1 MLPEVTQ
8 IRKQSQQ
15 SQFSQKSLV
24 RMYENFVSENA
35 SSVSQIESA
44 LRSLTY
50 IIPGRFKESEL
61 ASESLH
67 SFIQL
72 LSLYHTSLLS
82 KVYNRLPSSIP
93 RPNPSLHNRYTKFWS
108 SQSTLYRRIAQL
120 LQIIQYTELLWEML
134 ARRRGQKTRWRVVML
149 IESIKAFCRLLLMRL
164 TNSRPLIHPLLP
176 EREVDPRNALEQEQQ
191 KAASDWNGMD
201 QNELPEQSNAEI
213 NWVMPRTGL
222 SLPTL
227 PNTSDITEYLMKKV
241 LTPDDVKAPK
251 QLLHKLT
258 TIQAQA
264 AEIMWIVR
272 PVIYAALLSRYQGSK
287 KSSWTPWLVGVSIEA
302 AARQLSKNELSLR
315 IAGGLRGVTGLEKE
329 EIKSRRWNMA
339 WWALRGAFYENITK
353 SWIQGA
359 AGKLKGKM
367 LLDIVATVIEDYD
380 YLWDEYY
387 FSTATM

>member
-1 MLPEVTQ
+1 
-8 IRKQSQQ
+8 
-15 SQFSQKSLV
+15 
-24 RMYENFVSENA
+24 
-35 SSVSQIESA
+35 
-44 LRSLTY
+44 
-50 IIPGRFKESEL
+50 
-61 ASESLH
+61 
-67 SFIQL
+67 
-72 LSLYHTSLLS
+72 
-82 KVYNRLPSSIP
+82 
-93 RPNPSLHNRYTKFWS
+93 
-108 SQSTLYRRIAQL
+108 
-120 LQIIQYTELLWEML
+120 
-134 ARRRGQKTRWRVVML
+134 
-149 IESIKAFCRLLLMRL
+149 MRL

-353 SWIQGA
+353 YVLQRFLDQNLTIYRSWIQGA